1 MVKAN
6 ASKRRIGKTRFDA
19 IFDIVIYV
27 ILGLLVASFLYIL
40 IYIVSCSLSE
50 ANAVYSG
57 EVVLWPVRATFD
69 GYRRV
74 FQETMIWVG
83 YLNSIVY
90 MAVGTLISVVSTML
104 AAYALSRKDLPGRGI
119 ITGIFMFTMFFSGGI
134 IPTYLVVMNMGLL
147 DSMWALILPSAISMS
162 NVIIA
167 RTFFASLPN
176 DLLEASQ
183 IDGCSNTRYFIS
195 VVIPLSKAVIAVLAL
210 YYAVS
215 YWNDYFNAML
225 YIKTRAKMPLQLF
238 LREILIASQK
248 SSAMTDDL
256 LGYAALMETNEIIKY
271 ALIVVA
277 SLPMLIIYPFV
288 QKHFVKG
295 VMIGSIKG

>member
-6 ASKRRIGKTRFDA
+6 ASKSRIGKTRFDA